1 MHFRLIQRSRS
12 TVRMVHY
19 FQLLSQSLSWFDM
32 SANISKVIS
41 QVRFCVDIAAAFF
54 ILHF

>member
-1 MHFRLIQRSRS
+1 MHFRLIQRSRA

-41 QVRFCVDIAAAFF
+41 QVYN
-54 ILHF
+54 ILC